1 MGRPGR
7 WRACWLARFLRG
19 LRLDRNPLRRGSD
32 RAETAIVVTLLA
44 VFLAVSPFAAIAAG
58 HWAHAAGLREQRA
71 QLAAWH
77 QVRAV
82 LEKNAPRDAFSG
94 YGPSGVSVLARW
106 TGPDG
111 SQHTGYVSVPSGM
124 RAGTTVNT
132 WTDSAGR
139 PSGPPL
145 QTAQVADRAALA
157 VMLAPLVPAIL
168 LLAVWKLARRALDRR
183 RSAGWDADWRNTGPQ
198 WTNSR

>member
-7 WRACWLARFLRG
+7 WRACWLARLLRG

-44 VFLAVSPFAAIAAG
+44 AFLTVTPFAAIAAG
-58 HWAHAAGLREQRA
+58 HWTHAAGLREQRA

-77 QVRAV
+77 QVPAV
-82 LEKNAPRDAFSG
+82 LEKNAPTDAFSG
-94 YGPSGVSVLARW
+94 YGPSDASVLARW

-111 SQHTGYVSVPSGM
+111 SRHTGYVSVPSGM